1 MGKFIEKMASAWN
14 RRRCAD
20 TVQCFDAAQ
29 RDEQAYDTIDRG
41 IRSVSLDKIVGS
53 VGRYR
58 DFDEKF
64 RPKSHVP
71 SDRFQSILRAMLEGK
86 SLPPVKLYQIKDN
99 YYVLDGHH
107 RIAAAKHLKRDV
119 VNACIVELLPT
130 KNTLEN
136 VLYREKIE
144 FRDKTGLAAPAI
156 ELTEVGQY
164 QHLVEQIELHRRH
177 LEQSG
182 SKPVTFHQAAS
193 DWERT
198 IHRPLSEI
206 IKKAELLGHFPGR
219 TLDDLYMYVSYH
231 QWNNRQNRRYGTAID
246 RLIPRDM
253 EAFREKMAHQ
263 DENEYPEMKREIT
276 AFVLMTVEGKHEH
289 RIIDRLFG
297 TDEVQEVHSVHGT
310 IDLLVKIVLSRDL
323 LASDAELISQ
333 FVHKH
338 IRQLPGVKSTQTL
351 IPGFSRIKGIPH

>member
-20 TVQCFDAAQ
+20 TVQCFDAVQ

-41 IRSVSLDKIVGS
+41 IRTVSLDKIVGS

-130 KNTLEN
+130 KNTLET

-177 LEQSG
+177 LE
-182 SKPVTFHQAAS
+182 
-193 DWERT
+193 
-198 IHRPLSEI
+198 
-206 IKKAELLGHFPGR
+206 
-219 TLDDLYMYVSYH
+219 
-231 QWNNRQNRRYGTAID
+231 
-246 RLIPRDM
+246 
-253 EAFREKMAHQ
+253 
-263 DENEYPEMKREIT
+263 
-276 AFVLMTVEGKHEH
+276 
-289 RIIDRLFG
+289 
-297 TDEVQEVHSVHGT
+297 
-310 IDLLVKIVLSRDL
+310 
-323 LASDAELISQ
+323 
-333 FVHKH
+333 
-338 IRQLPGVKSTQTL
+338 
-351 IPGFSRIKGIPH
+351 